1 MHARGETGFGAA
13 WALSIYA
20 DSRTAAGDAECREQE
35 CMQDELLHP
44 LLSAP
49 SPPLLAKSTNFKRT
63 EYRSSPSQSQD

>member
-13 WALSIYA
+13 WALSVYA
-20 DSRTAAGDAECREQE
+20 DSRTAAGDADCREQE

-49 SPPLLAKSTNFKRT
+49 SPPLLAKNFKRT